1 MIEVNVFL
9 PSPRSKDPMTVR
21 NPLSPLPQPAVGTAG
36 EPSSDVTAVLPDI
49 PDRPELPHQSGYEG
63 RLPRRV
69 PARRIRRILCLLPL
83 LLVTVVAVRHR
94 AVLAEG
100 FGHLGSAE
108 WPWLLAAV
116 ATTCLTWVA
125 AACTRQ
131 GAVVE
136 PLPKRRLLATQFAA
150 GAANH
155 LLPTGLG
162 ASAVNLRFMTVC
174 GLPLARSSA
183 ALALYLLAEAVGRLT
198 LLAALLIAFPD
209 ALRIGALLPDGA
221 TVWLLLA
228 VAAVLLVAAATLTLV
243 RRLRT
248 AVASFLRTALGEARS
263 VHTRPSRALALWGGS
278 LAFPALQAAGL
289 AAVGQALGLSVPPLH
304 TAVAYLAATV
314 AVALVPTPGGLGSV
328 EAALVVAL
336 VAAGGP
342 AAVATAVVLAYRII
356 TVWLPLLPG
365 ALTLGALVRWK
376 VI

>member
-1 MIEVNVFL
+1 M
-9 PSPRSKDPMTVR
+9 
-21 NPLSPLPQPAVGTAG
+21 
-36 EPSSDVTAVLPDI
+36 TAVQLPEV
-49 PDRPELPHQSGYEG
+49 RPG

-69 PARRIRRILCLLPL
+69 PVRRLRQILCLLPL

-94 AVLAEG
+94 SVLAEG
-100 FGHLGSAE
+100 FAHLGNAE

-116 ATTCLTWVA
+116 GATCLTWVA

-136 PLPKRRLLATQFAA
+136 RLPRRRLLATQFAA

-183 ALALYLLAEAVGRLT
+183 ALALYLLAESVGRV
-198 LLAALLIAFPD
+198 ALLSVLFVAFPD
-209 ALRIGALLPDGA
+209 ALRLGTLVPQTAFGP
-221 TVWLLLA
+221 LLA
-228 VAAVLLVAAATLTLV
+228 GAGVVFVIAVAVPALV
-243 RRLRT
+243 RRVRS
-248 AVASFLRTALGEARS
+248 AVLSFLRTALGEARS
-263 VHTRPSRALALWGGS
+263 VHSRPARALALWGGS
-278 LAFPALQAAGL
+278 FAFPALQATVL
-289 AAVGQALGLSVPPLH
+289 VLVGQAMGLDVPPAH
-304 TAVAYLAATV
+304 MAVAYLAATV
-314 AVALVPTPGGLGSV
+314 AVALVPTPGGIGSV
-328 EAALVVAL
+328 EAALVMAL

-342 AAVATAVVLAYRII
+342 AAVATAVVLAFRVI

-365 ALTLGALVRWK
+365 ALTLAALVRLK

>member
-1 MIEVNVFL
+1 
-9 PSPRSKDPMTVR
+9 MTVR
-21 NPLSPLPQPAVGTAG
+21 NPPAALPQPTVGAVRRT
-36 EPSSDVTAVLPDI
+36 SQDVST
-49 PDRPELPHQSGYEG
+49 
-63 RLPRRV
+63 RRV
-69 PARRIRRILCLLPL
+69 PVRRIRQILCLLPL

-94 AVLAEG
+94 SVLTEG
-100 FGHLGSAE
+100 FGHLESAE
-108 WPWLLAAV
+108 WPWLLVAV
-116 ATTCLTWVA
+116 CATCLTWVA

-136 PLPKRRLLATQFAA
+136 CLPKRRLLATQFAA

-174 GLPLARSSA
+174 GLPLSRSSA
-183 ALALYLLAEAVGRLT
+183 ALALYLLAESIGRVG
-198 LLAALLIAFPD
+198 LLAALLIAFPN
-209 ALRIGALLPDGA
+209 ALDLGPLLPEGAVGALLPALGA
-221 TVWLLLA
+221 VLV
-228 VAAVLLVAAATLTLV
+228 VAAGVLLLV
-243 RRLRT
+243 RRVRT
-248 AVASFLRTALGEARS
+248 AVTSFLRTALGEARE
-263 VHTRPSRALALWGGS
+263 VHARPTRALALWGGS

-304 TAVAYLAATV
+304 MAVAYLAATV
-314 AVALVPTPGGLGSV
+314 AVALVPTPGGIGSV

-365 ALTLGALVRWK
+365 ALTLGALVRMK